1 METAE
6 SILLD
11 KPNSAAQTQQSDNA
25 TPPNGSDYEPHPKLM
40 SFRGRARR
48 KEYWDLMLG
57 TIIFVVIVS
66 LSCMPLVCSKD
77 CSTTLENSV
86 LAVVFGLLIVGV
98 VFTLPVSVRRLH
110 DRNMSGWWMLWFWL
124 LGLIP
129 FVGFFS
135 GIVQFVIM
143 GCLDGTPG
151 PNRYGPDPKG
161 RNFPQQGNTSIP
173 AGSVNATP
181 EERIRKLKAMMDDGI
196 ISKIEYEEKRAK
208 LLAQI

>member
-1 METAE
+1 MENVE
-6 SILLD
+6 DILLD
-11 KPNSAAQTQQSDNA
+11 KPDSGVQTQ
-25 TPPNGSDYEPHPKLM
+25 PPDPSAEANGPDYECHPTFG
-40 SFRGRARR
+40 SYRGRARR
-48 KEYWDLMLG
+48 QEYWKIMLG
-57 TIIFVVIVS
+57 LIFLVLIFAILCATMSKGDITSIGSPIV
-66 LSCMPLVCSKD
+66 LI
-77 CSTTLENSV
+77 
-86 LAVVFGLLIVGV
+86 ALLVGV
-98 VFTLPVSVRRLH
+98 LFTLPVSVRRLH
-110 DRNMSGWWMLWFWL
+110 DRDMSGWWLLLFWL

-161 RNFPQQGNTSIP
+161 RNFTQPGNASMP
-173 AGSVNATP
+173 VGLVNATP

-196 ISKIEYEEKRAK
+196 ISKTEYEEKRAK